1 MKIYVINLER
11 SHERRERMIKALT
24 DAGLE
29 YEIFPAVDGSKD
41 FEELEHYN
49 DKKRR
54 FLRSR
59 PLTRGELAAFA
70 SHHRLW
76 KKCVELNEPIIIFED
91 DAVLLSEFPEAINIA
106 EQHIEK
112 YGCLRFYGHRGG
124 KLKTIETLND
134 GYRIDFSRKG
144 VLVSVAYMLTPDAAA
159 KFLAHSDEW
168 IFGQDVY
175 MNLSFIHGVGCFIL
189 KPHSIDHTWEDT
201 TIYGRTGHK
210 KKIFSKLV
218 KELHVASIRL
228 RSRLFEYKM
237 LKNFRS

>member
-29 YEIFPAVDGSKD
+29 YEIFPAVDGSKN

-91 DAVLLSEFPEAINIA
+91 DAVLLPEFPEAIKIA

-124 KLKTIETLND
+124 EHKTLEILD
-134 GYRIDFSRKG
+134 GGFRIDFSRKG
-144 VLVSVAYMLTPDAAA
+144 VLGSVAYMLSPDAAS
-159 KFLAHSDEW
+159 KFLSHSTEW
-168 IFGQDVY
+168 IFGQDIY
-175 MNLSFIHGVGCFIL
+175 MNLSYLHKVGCFML
-189 KPHSIDHTWEDT
+189 KPYSIDHSWEDT
-201 TIYGRTGHK
+201 TIHGRSGHK
-210 KKIFSKLV
+210 KKLVSKII
-218 KELHVASIRL
+218 KELHVASIRI
-228 RSRLFEYKM
+228 RSSIFEYKM